1 MVHSC
6 KKGRL
11 FTCDRASG
19 RETDKAQH
27 GNSQEGG
34 QNCGSYDSSTDADG
48 RNEKDWVGVLSDSI
62 AHQIGQGGGVIEAT
76 HP

>member
-1 MVHSC
+1 MVPSR

-19 RETDKAQH
+19 SETDKAQH

-34 QNCGSYDSSTDADG
+34 QDRASYDSSTDADG

-62 AHQIGQGGGVIEAT
+62 THQFGRGSGVIEVT